1 MKPVLFYGVPS
12 GCSFG
17 SIVALEWLGI
27 PYQLCRINMP
37 EDVTSED
44 YRRINPVAETP
55 ALMMASGNVITE
67 SMAILNHI
75 GALSDDQKL
84 NFAKGTVKFDSLNQA
99 LAFLNTTFFNA
110 FSPLWFVYEHGLEN
124 EEQRAL
130 KQYGI
135 ACLEKAYADLESF
148 LGNKPWLLGEDRSLA
163 DAYFSGIAR
172 WSKYHP
178 VIDFQAYP
186 RVQQLYK
193 KLLADP
199 GVKFAQSVEE
209 GGPTM
214 TGSGFA
220 GEISLSDAL
229 RLMNKA
235 P

>member
-37 EDVTSED
+37 EDVTSEE
-44 YRRINPVAETP
+44 YRRINPMCETP
-55 ALMMASGNVITE
+55 ALMMATGNVITE
-67 SMAILNHI
+67 SMAILNHL
-75 GALSDDQKL
+75 GAMSDDQKL
-84 NFAKGTVKFDSLNQA
+84 NFAKGTVQFDRLNQA

-110 FSPLWFVYEHGLEN
+110 FSPLWFDYENGLDN
-124 EEQRAL
+124 EEKRVL
-130 KQYGI
+130 TQYGI
-135 ACLEKAYADLESF
+135 ACLEKAYADLERF

-172 WSKYHP
+172 WSEYHP

-199 GVKFAQSVEE
+199 AVQFAQSIEE
-209 GGPTM
+209 GSPTM
-214 TGSGFA
+214 TRSGFS
-220 GEISLSDAL
+220 GEISLCDVL
-229 RLMNKA
+229 ILMNRGA
-235 P
+235 